1 MTADYGLGID
11 LGTTHTAAA
20 VLTGGRVESAR
31 LGARRME
38 IPSAIFVKEDG
49 ELLVG
54 EAAERRGQDEPGRL
68 AREFKR
74 RLGDSV
80 PILAGGMPF
89 SAHALTGKLLRYV
102 LDTVTRQQG
111 GAPASVELTYPAHW
125 GPYKREQLDQAIR
138 LADAGPVHLL
148 SEPEAVARWRGLA
161 PGETA
166 AVYDL
171 GGSSFDVAVI
181 RREGDSFTLLG
192 TPEGVDQLGG
202 GDFDAAVYAYVLGA
216 LDGVDL
222 TDPET
227 APALARLR
235 RDCIEAKE
243 SLSFDTEVTVPV
255 ALPGRHTRVHITRSD
270 FEGLITLAVR
280 DTVDATQRALRSAG
294 VKPEQ
299 LSGILLAGGS
309 SRIPLVARVLT
320 EEFGRPVVIDAH
332 PELSVALGAASV
344 AVPASIALSFGT
356 GATTVAGHSRSEN
369 TESTA
374 APDPR
379 SFPRATASNGI
390 AATVEAASEISRAES
405 MVAVSNGG
413 PPTETAATEPA
424 PAPVSV
430 PAQAKPVSPPPVSQ
444 PPVSPPPANRWDPR
458 EFPPRPAH
466 KQDFTDLREPVDP
479 WAAAEAEAHAAAIEA
494 AHAASLPVSPAP
506 ISPAAAVSSPTTPVP
521 MTHAPVSTVPLPP
534 AALEQT
540 RTAGTTVP
548 MSGSS
553 GPDLDVEPSTQFIPA
568 TYGAGSPPAPP
579 ARRKRTLL
587 VSGAAALV
595 LVAAAIGVVL
605 SNLNTKDDDAA
616 QGTNPGASAAADPG
630 AIPAANLLVRVD
642 TGGDMGSD
650 TWTTRIQ
657 YLNAADGSRRDLPG
671 SVPGDTLPRWSNDR
685 QQIALTN
692 RAGGTAT
699 IYVMNREGGDR
710 RPLVEDVT
718 GGRVVWSADD
728 TEVAYVKKVGKVS
741 QIFTSP
747 VAGGEPRQL
756 TTSDAAKDD
765 PIYSGDGSSIIY
777 WSEQD
782 GVRSLFELN
791 LADPQEPGARLTG
804 ADLGD
809 ALDPAVSPDGAH
821 ILFTKKVEG
830 ENYDI
835 WAIAADGSN
844 AQAVTDDEAR
854 EMDPTWSPDGAWIAY
869 TRGDLNHP
877 QIVVER
883 MDGSDEQILTKG
895 SAREGHPC
903 WF

>member
-38 IPSAIFVKEDG
+38 IPSAVFVKEDG
-49 ELLVG
+49 GLLVG

-111 GAPASVELTYPAHW
+111 GPPASVELTYPAHW

-138 LADAGPVHLL
+138 LADVGPVHLL

-202 GDFDAAVYAYVLGA
+202 GDFDAAVYAHVLGA

-270 FEGLITLAVR
+270 FEALITLAIR

-344 AVPASIALSFGT
+344 AVPASIALSFGA
-356 GATTVAGHSRSEN
+356 GDGHSRSN
-369 TESTA
+369 T
-374 APDPR
+374 
-379 SFPRATASNGI
+379 FNG
-390 AATVEAASEISRAES
+390 
-405 MVAVSNGG
+405 
-413 PPTETAATEPA
+413 TETAASPDS
-424 PAPVSV
+424 PSV
-430 PAQAKPVSPPPVSQ
+430 PGQPRAMASHPPSNP
-444 PPVSPPPANRWDPR
+444 
-458 EFPPRPAH
+458 
-466 KQDFTDLREPVDP
+466 
-479 WAAAEAEAHAAAIEA
+479 
-494 AHAASLPVSPAP
+494 LPKSPAP
-506 ISPAAAVSSPTTPVP
+506 
-521 MTHAPVSTVPLPP
+521 
-534 AALEQT
+534 
-540 RTAGTTVP
+540 
-548 MSGSS
+548 
-553 GPDLDVEPSTQFIPA
+553 
-568 TYGAGSPPAPP
+568 
-579 ARRKRTLL
+579 
-587 VSGAAALV
+587 
-595 LVAAAIGVVL
+595 
-605 SNLNTKDDDAA
+605 
-616 QGTNPGASAAADPG
+616 
-630 AIPAANLLVRVD
+630 
-642 TGGDMGSD
+642 
-650 TWTTRIQ
+650 
-657 YLNAADGSRRDLPG
+657 SR
-671 SVPGDTLPRWSNDR
+671 
-685 QQIALTN
+685 
-692 RAGGTAT
+692 
-699 IYVMNREGGDR
+699 
-710 RPLVEDVT
+710 
-718 GGRVVWSADD
+718 
-728 TEVAYVKKVGKVS
+728 
-741 QIFTSP
+741 
-747 VAGGEPRQL
+747 
-756 TTSDAAKDD
+756 
-765 PIYSGDGSSIIY
+765 
-777 WSEQD
+777 
-782 GVRSLFELN
+782 
-791 LADPQEPGARLTG
+791 
-804 ADLGD
+804 
-809 ALDPAVSPDGAH
+809 
-821 ILFTKKVEG
+821 
-830 ENYDI
+830 
-835 WAIAADGSN
+835 
-844 AQAVTDDEAR
+844 
-854 EMDPTWSPDGAWIAY
+854 
-869 TRGDLNHP
+869 
-877 QIVVER
+877 
-883 MDGSDEQILTKG
+883 
-895 SAREGHPC
+895 
-903 WF
+903 